1 MHPQNPASQ
10 ASHVSPASQAYL
22 ASVAARLAADE
33 CQTWWEDW
41 GGVPVLVG
49 RRSDFRL
56 RWMATKV
63 HLFTVAAA
71 VPEITMPAIGTFT
84 FQAMEYAK
92 RTKGGLPAGLQT
104 GIGVFPVLVSDRV
117 DPAAVQW
124 AEAEARNE
132 WAIMARPVVVDS
144 ARRYVGTYRRRGFIG
159 AAYASHL
166 IKKSR
171 LYFDGH

>member
-1 MHPQNPASQ
+1 MHPPQQPAFQ
-10 ASHVSPASQAYL
+10 APHASQAYL
-22 ASVAARLAADE
+22 ASVAARLAADA

-41 GGVPVLVG
+41 GGTPVLVG
-49 RRSDFRL
+49 RRADFRL
-56 RWMATKV
+56 RWMGTKL

-71 VPEITMPAIGTFT
+71 VPEITMPTIGTFT

-124 AEAEARNE
+124 AEAQARHD
-132 WAIMARPVVVDS
+132 WGITARPVVVDS
-144 ARRYVGTYRRRGFIG
+144 ARQYVGTCRRKGFVG
-159 AAYASHL
+159 RAYASHMT
-166 IKKSR
+166 KKSR
-171 LYFDGH
+171 LYFDGR